1 MNLTDWM
8 DYSTKGTLGH
18 EHELLLGPLWG
29 PRVVQGMKSG
39 CTEVWSKGSCLLCYI
54 FLSKKESGC
63 VPELRTESHA
73 WVWQQIHSIFTGA
86 GEAGPGQG
94 FSWWAD
100 TALWGPDMSLL
111 LAHKFG
117 RTPSYTSEDSLVKM
131 IIWVIN
137 CLLLNIASRSF
148 AAKYSFYKNQ

>member
-18 EHELLLGPLWG
+18 EHDLLLGPLWG

-39 CTEVWSKGSCLLCYI
+39 CTEVWSQWSCLLCYRFT
-54 FLSKKESGC
+54 FLSNKESEC
-63 VPELRTESHA
+63 VPELRTESSGC
-73 WVWQQIHSIFTGA
+73 VEQQTHSIFTGA

-94 FSWWAD
+94 VSWWAD

-111 LAHKFG
+111 LVH
-117 RTPSYTSEDSLVKM
+117 TPSYTSEDNLVKM
-131 IIWVIN
+131 ITWVIN
-137 CLLLNIASRSF
+137 CLLLNITSRNFAS
-148 AAKYSFYKNQ
+148 KYSFYKNQ